1 MNTKIKRFPVVLCIL
16 DGLGLSPS
24 KKGNAFKLAKTP
36 NIDALKRKFPSA
48 TLKTHGSSVG
58 LPEGQMG
65 NSEVGHLNIGSGRI
79 IKTMLRRIDEAIK
92 SGDLDKDTT
101 LTQFLSETKTNG
113 GIVHIAGLFSE
124 GGVHGHRDHLIKLM
138 QIASSNN
145 LRVNLHLFTDGRDVE
160 TKSSIKDIKV
170 IQSKMP
176 KNVRIASIMGRYYS
190 MDRDKR
196 WDRTKA
202 ALWAIT
208 SGKGKRC
215 KSAQEAIIKS
225 HSKGLTDEF
234 IEPTIIGDYKGL
246 IDKNDRLILTNFRAD
261 RARQLMHSFT
271 KKSFVISDGTL
282 PNKFK
287 DILGMIEYDPD
298 LKSLVKVLFEK
309 ITVKDTLGEWIE
321 KNNLKQFRIAETEK
335 YPHVTYFF
343 NGGAEKKY
351 KGEHRILVPSP
362 RVASYEEC
370 PEMSSEKICLELIS
384 AIEKKIYDL
393 LIINFANPDMVG
405 HTGNLNATLKACET
419 IDRMMGHIISSL
431 EVVKGEMLI
440 ISDHGNCEE
449 MFIKG
454 TSRAHTYHTLNP
466 VPVILYS
473 KRENLSLSSGK
484 LSDVAPTVLD
494 LMGLE
499 KPKLMSGKSLIKFV
513 G

>member
-1 MNTKIKRFPVVLCIL
+1 MNTKIKKFPVVLCIL
-16 DGLGLSPS
+16 DGLGLKPS
-24 KKGNAFKLAKTP
+24 KRGNAFKLAETP
-36 NIDALKRKFPSA
+36 NIDALIRKFPNS
-48 TLKTHGSSVG
+48 TLTTHGDSVG

-79 IKTMLRRIDEAIK
+79 VRTMLPRIDEAIK
-92 SGDLDKDTT
+92 SGEIEENTT
-101 LTQFLSETKTNG
+101 LSQFLSRSKTNNG
-113 GIVHIAGLFSE
+113 TIHIAGLFSE

-138 QIASSNN
+138 HIASSNK
-145 LRVNLHLFTDGRDVE
+145 LAVNLHLFADGRDVE
-160 TKSSIKDIKV
+160 TKSSIKDIEV
-170 IQSKMP
+170 IQSEMP

-190 MDRDKR
+190 MDRDER
-196 WDRTKA
+196 WERTKA
-202 ALWAIT
+202 AFWAI
-208 SGKGKRC
+208 SGGKGDRC
-215 KSAQEAIIKS
+215 KSPLEAIINS
-225 HSKGLTDEF
+225 HNKGLTDEF
-234 IEPTIIGDYKGL
+234 IKPTIIGDYKGL
-246 IDKNDRLILTNFRAD
+246 INQSDRLILTNFRAD
-261 RARQLMHSFT
+261 RARQLIQAFT
-271 KKSFVISDGTL
+271 DKNFVISGETI

-298 LKSLVKVLFEK
+298 LKSLVKVLFDK

-321 KNNLKQFRIAETEK
+321 KNKLKQFRVAETEK

-351 KGEHRILVPSP
+351 KGEDRVLVPSP
-362 RVASYEEC
+362 RVASYEDC
-370 PEMSSEKICLELIS
+370 PEMSSEKICSELIL
-384 AIEKKIYDL
+384 AIGAKIYDL

-419 IDRMMGHIISSL
+419 IDRMIGRITSSL
-431 EVVKGEMLI
+431 DAVNGEMLI

-449 MFIKG
+449 MFIQG
-454 TSRAHTYHTLNP
+454 TSKAHTYHTLNP

-473 KRENLSLSSGK
+473 KRENLSLSAGK

-513 G
+513 C